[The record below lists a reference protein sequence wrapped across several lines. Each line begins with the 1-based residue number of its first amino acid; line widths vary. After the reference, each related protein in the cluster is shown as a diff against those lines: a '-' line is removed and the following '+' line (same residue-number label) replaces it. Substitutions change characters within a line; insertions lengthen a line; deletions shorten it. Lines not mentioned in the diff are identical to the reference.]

1 MNSAT
6 PVRTTPNG
14 QRVLHALLVLV
25 ALAAVLLAGHE
36 LPLQP
41 TPSQVPATVAAP
53 PPPPPAPPTPLGP
66 DELSARI
73 VPTVVTLT
81 ASSGPLTTA
90 GTGIV
95 LSPDGLV
102 LTNHHVVDGAD
113 DIDAIAMANGAGYDA
128 DVLGY
133 DRFRDV
139 AVLRLRGAAGLP
151 VAPLGQSA
159 GLRLRDPVT
168 AIGNAEGRGV
178 AVSAPGFVTGTDES
192 VVARNSGDGS
202 RNRLTGMIEVD
213 ADIRP
218 GDSGG
223 PLVDAFGS
231 VVGISTAGNTGMRP
245 DPDGETTGTPVP
257 IQSYALPIDDA
268 LAIADQIRSGV
279 GTATVHVGPTALLG
293 VAVTDAG
300 RSQDGAKVVAVGVA
314 SPAEQAEVVR
324 GDVIVSWD
332 GRPIRS
338 QSDLTVEMNARKPG
352 DRVEIGWIDA
362 SGQRRTATVAL
373 AEGTP

>member
-1 MNSAT
+1 MKSAT
-6 PVRTTPNG
+6 TVRTTPNG
-14 QRVLHALLVLV
+14 QRALHALLVLV

-41 TPSQVPATVAAP
+41 TPSQVPATIAAP
-53 PPPPPAPPTPLGP
+53 PPPPPAPPTPL
-66 DELSARI
+66 DAAELSARI
-73 VPTVVTLT
+73 VPTIVTLT
-81 ASSGPLTTA
+81 ATSGALTTA

-95 LSPDGLV
+95 LSSDGLV
-102 LTNHHVVDGAD
+102 LTNHHVVDGAAD
-113 DIDAIAMANGAGYDA
+113 VDAIAMADGALYDA

-139 AVLRLRGAAGLP
+139 AVLRLHGADGLP
-151 VAPLGQSA
+151 VAPLGRSA
-159 GLRLRDPVT
+159 ELRLNDAVT

-192 VVARNSGDGS
+192 VVARNSNDGS

-223 PLVDAFGS
+223 PLVDAFGN

-245 DPDGETTGTPVP
+245 DPTDASTDVSVP
-257 IQSYALPIDDA
+257 IESYALPIDDA
-268 LAIADQIRSGV
+268 IAIADQVRSGV

-300 RSQDGAKVVAVGVA
+300 RTQDGAKVVAVGIS

-338 QSDLTVEMNARKPG
+338 QSDLTVEMTNRRPG
-352 DRVEIGWIDA
+352 DHVEIGWIDA
-362 SGQRRTATVAL
+362 DGQRRTAVVVL